1 MFGVTEWTFSEWI
14 KRSPLLKETIDQA
27 RGSRLDKIEKTAFE
41 KAMGLKP
48 DITITTKE
56 ERIYNPATKQYEMV
70 VVKKDTVVKQE
81 ANVRMLM

>member
-1 MFGVTEWTFSEWI
+1 MFGVSEWTFSEWI
-14 KRSPLLKETIDQA
+14 GRAPLLKETIDQA
-27 RGSRLDKIEKTAFE
+27 RGSRLDKIEMTAFE

-56 ERIYNPATKQYEMV
+56 ERRYNPATKQYEMI